1 MKVPDTDIDVRVGEP
16 PEKIEMVAHSA
27 ECRYCQGIVKM
38 MRDMKTGRLQP
49 DNCQCLL
56 CGQRYFVE
64 IQEIGEGEWELNQWR
79 QKAEKGDLWE
89 KEKIEQLEKQ

>member
-27 ECRYCQGIVKM
+27 ECRYCKGIVKM
-38 MRDMKTGRLQP
+38 MRDMNTGRLQL

-64 IQEIGEGEWELNQWR
+64 IQGDVGEWELNQWR

-89 KEKIEQLEKQ
+89 KMEQLKKQ

>member
-1 MKVPDTDIDVRVGEP
+1 MKIPDTDIDLRVDEP
-16 PEKIEMVAHSA
+16 PEKIDMVAHSA
-27 ECRYCQGIVKM
+27 ECMYCEGIVKM
-38 MRDMKTGRLQP
+38 MRDMNTAKLQP

-64 IQEIGEGEWELNQWR
+64 IKGDIGEWELNQWR

-89 KEKIEQLEKQ
+89 IMEQLEKK

>member
-1 MKVPDTDIDVRVGEP
+1 MKVPDTDIDVRIGEP

-27 ECRYCQGIVKM
+27 ECGHCKGIVKM

-64 IQEIGEGEWELNQWR
+64 IQGDILQWELNQWR

-89 KEKIEQLEKQ
+89 KMEQLEKQ

>member
-79 QKAEKGDLWE
+79 QKAEKGDLWI
-89 KEKIEQLEKQ
+89 KMEQLEKQ